1 MMKIY
6 IKKTIYKTHHRKET
20 KKMLF
25 WYRWRWLRVE
35 GLLLLYLK
43 RENKNNNKNEI
54 NFNPPYPPYPPPI
67 YIMIIKKYIKYK

>member
-1 MMKIY
+1 
-6 IKKTIYKTHHRKET
+6 
-20 KKMLF
+20 MLF

-35 GLLLLYLK
+35 GLFLLYLK